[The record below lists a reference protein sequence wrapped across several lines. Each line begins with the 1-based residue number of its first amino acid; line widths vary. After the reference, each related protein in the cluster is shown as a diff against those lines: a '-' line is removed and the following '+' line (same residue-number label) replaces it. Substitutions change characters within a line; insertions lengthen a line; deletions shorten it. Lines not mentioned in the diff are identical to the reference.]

1 MSAGN
6 GIMGVLSSRLSSA
19 FLFSFVVSF
28 AAWNYRAI
36 FVLFSR
42 LDVRERFEYI
52 DNVIYA
58 NNSKLV
64 FLLILPLA
72 SATAYILLGPWLI
85 VGWSY
90 GDSGFN
96 A

>member
-1 MSAGN
+1 
-6 GIMGVLSSRLSSA
+6 
-19 FLFSFVVSF
+19 
-28 AAWNYRAI
+28 
-36 FVLFSR
+36 